1 MSGSMRTCTSCQMQF
16 RVRSHRERRYQCF
29 VCKPDRKNVSMQS
42 NTRKAKTTNDALSR
56 LSELEDKVE
65 SLSTQFEFYG
75 NTMDTIRDSVIDE
88 LVSDTQD
95 RVHQVSGQI
104 IEKLVNKRITDFKEG
119 MWKQMKAIDKKHTI
133 VIEDMRE
140 EMGSMLMNITKQRVL
155 ITELN
160 LKLDEANS
168 IVDALRYDYNKK
180 TVQKK
185 EKRGRT
191 PIRHKIGRA
200 SLTRM
205 QYDSIRRWCEQAQKV
220 AELNHILPSQV
231 RFDTPQLKKYAESKS
246 VSLTVRTLMERG
258 LMRTHKERPPTGSRG
273 PKYSWSI
280 YPKCFTHDFSKNT
293 IKKNW

>member
-1 MSGSMRTCTSCQMQF
+1 M
-16 RVRSHRERRYQCF
+16 
-29 VCKPDRKNVSMQS
+29 SMQDDRRRTKS
-42 NTRKAKTTNDALSR
+42 SNDALSR

-75 NTMDTIRDSVIDE
+75 NTMETIRDSVIDE

-95 RVHQVSGQI
+95 RVHQVSGEI

-119 MWKQMKAIDKKHTI
+119 MWKQMRAIDKKHST

-168 IVDALRYDYNKK
+168 IVDALRY
-180 TVQKK
+180 VQKK

-231 RFDTPQLKKYAESKS
+231 KFDTPQLKKYAESKS
-246 VSLTVRTLMERG
+246 VSLTVRILMEHG
-258 LMRTHKERPPTGSRG
+258 LMRKHKERTPAGSRG

-280 YPKCFTHDFSKNT
+280 YPKCFTHDFSN
-293 IKKNW
+293 